1 MNKINSLIVYSLLL
15 SKSDSCDYNSQDIK
29 NLLNAEVSF
38 VGRDLYK
45 KVIMAIASGKS
56 YDEILNI
63 IDNYSDI
70 EYENLL
76 EDQKSY
82 IKTKVKNDLN
92 NRKLKE
98 R

>member
-1 MNKINSLIVYSLLL
+1 MNKINSLIAYSLLF

-29 NLLNAEVSF
+29 NMLNAEVSF